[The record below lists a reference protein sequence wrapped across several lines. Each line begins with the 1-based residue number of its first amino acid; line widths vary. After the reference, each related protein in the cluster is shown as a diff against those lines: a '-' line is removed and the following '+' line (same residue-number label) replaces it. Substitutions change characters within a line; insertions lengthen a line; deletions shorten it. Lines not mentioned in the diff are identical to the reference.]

1 MSNVSAF
8 AAIADPTRR
17 RLLDRLVVRPCSVAE
32 LTRGERMS
40 QPAISQHLKVLRE
53 AGLVRGTP
61 RGARTIYS
69 VDPAGLG
76 PIRAWLDQV
85 WAAQLAAFA
94 AAAAEV
100 KDSADEPRHPEA
112 N

>member
-1 MSNVSAF
+1 MTNDNAF

-17 RLLDRLVVRPCSVAE
+17 RLLDRLAARPCSVAE
-32 LTRGERMS
+32 LTRGERVS

-53 AGLVRGTP
+53 AGLVTATP
-61 RGARTIYS
+61 RGASTIYS

-76 PIRAWLDQV
+76 PIRAWLDQF

-94 AAAAEV
+94 AAAAEES
-100 KDSADEPRHPEA
+100 DTTDEPKRPKA
-112 N
+112 D